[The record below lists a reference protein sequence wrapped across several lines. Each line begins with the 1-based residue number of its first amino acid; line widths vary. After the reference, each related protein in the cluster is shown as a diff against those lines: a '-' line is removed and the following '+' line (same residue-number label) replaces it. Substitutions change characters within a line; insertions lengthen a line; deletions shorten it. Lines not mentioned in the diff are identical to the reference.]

1 MILIWVNRMIRI
13 KKVVRIKQKK
23 NPVFFYLNV
32 AENMF
37 IGSEG
42 KFDY

>member
-1 MILIWVNRMIRI
+1 MGEQNDKN
-13 KKVVRIKQKK
+13 KKGSKNKTKK

>member
-23 NPVFFYLNV
+23 PCFFYLNV